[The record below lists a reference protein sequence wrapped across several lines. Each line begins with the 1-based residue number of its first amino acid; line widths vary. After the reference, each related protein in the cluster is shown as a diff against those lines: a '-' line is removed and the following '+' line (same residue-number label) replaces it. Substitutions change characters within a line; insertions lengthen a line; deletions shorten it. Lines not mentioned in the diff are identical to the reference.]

1 MAGRLRAVQGVPKSA
16 APCPSTGILTP
27 GFGRAAPPTSNGGD
41 ILNADEITCPEC
53 AETIK
58 AAAKVCKHC
67 GHRLANAVEPDSG
80 AEPSPL
86 NKSRLGALAAFG
98 GIAGIF
104 IAALVAHNAQGGPS
118 SAFTSAERPEAI
130 ENASDAAVAE
140 AIANAQRQADAQF
153 AAEEEVTAKKTNG
166 GMDNI
171 DLRIAAEA
179 NLKALLK
186 DADAA
191 KLRNIFLA
199 RIEGGN
205 LLLCGQVNSKNAFG
219 AYTGFKRFIASP
231 NSDAPTLVEGEG
243 SGLSRSQFQQ
253 AYSSVCTNPVQR
265 F

>member
-1 MAGRLRAVQGVPKSA
+1 VLSKVLPKSA
-16 APCPSTGILTP
+16 GPCDLQ
-27 GFGRAAPPTSNGGD
+27 GFQHPASVGHRLQYYYGGD

-67 GHRLANAVEPDSG
+67 GHRLVGDTTPASEPKRS
-80 AEPSPL
+80 ST
-86 NKSRLGALAAFG
+86 NKARLGAGAAFG
-98 GIAGIF
+98 GIAAIF
-104 IAALVAHNAQGGPS
+104 TAALVAHNAQGGGS
-118 SAFTSAERPEAI
+118 SALISAEHPEAI

-140 AIANAQRQADAQF
+140 AIANAQRQANAQF

-191 KLRNIFLA
+191 KLRNIFLS

-205 LLLCGQVNSKNAFG
+205 LLLCGQVNSKNTFG
-219 AYTGFKRFIASP
+219 AYTGFRRFIASP
-231 NSDAPTLVEGEG
+231 NSDAPTLVEGET

-253 AYSSVCTNPVQR
+253 AYSSVCTNPVMR